1 MDMSVKVD
9 LEDKIKEKYTIGDY
23 EFDAVNKCFWG
34 DAEIELYLY
43 EIDTDIWRS
52 CDVWYFDGY
61 ENRLSDHETED
72 LVFFGDKAC
81 VKSKAIDKFNENP
94 PEFMGYKIIYRNIS
108 IVFETRG
115 HLL

>member
-1 MDMSVKVD
+1 MDMPVKAD

-23 EFDAVNKCFWG
+23 EFDEVNKCFWG

-43 EIDTDIWRS
+43 EVDTDIWRS

-61 ENRLSDHETED
+61 ENGLSDHETED
-72 LVFFGDKAC
+72 LVFFGDKAS
-81 VKSKAIDKFNENP
+81 VKSKVIEKFNENP
-94 PEFMGYKIIYRNIS
+94 QEFMGFKIIYRNIA
-108 IVFETRG
+108 IVFETRR